1 MHQCDNEDM
10 PQKDTIIHLTVLPC
24 LSDRTRADIRADLLE
39 KMQTAAG
46 TEKDALQAVLSAV
59 DSRNELPGLDARLV
73 HALRLHY
80 LDGQPWGCVAQYLAD
95 PGIPSLL
102 EALTGAGEPLIARHA
117 ELQGRM
123 LEIETALGPRAV
135 SWDGVRLEN
144 HRDSSR
150 MLRILDKKEEIQA
163 EMDRLDPYV
172 SLYRQACREVIP
184 IGMQDGLHWKE
195 RDRRYRNAL
204 QAL

>member
-95 PGIPSLL
+95 PGQ
-102 EALTGAGEPLIARHA
+102 EGRDTGRDGPAGSVC
-117 ELQGRM
+117 
-123 LEIETALGPRAV
+123 V
-135 SWDGVRLEN
+135 SVQAGVPGSDNWLN
-144 HRDSSR
+144 
-150 MLRILDKKEEIQA
+150 DKK
-163 EMDRLDPYV
+163 
-172 SLYRQACREVIP
+172 
-184 IGMQDGLHWKE
+184 
-195 RDRRYRNAL
+195 
-204 QAL
+204 